1 MTRPGLF
8 ASTIVASALC
18 AGLLVPFACG
28 EDFTGTR
35 FGFYPDDDDG
45 IGSASE
51 PAPPCA
57 ELCDGEGENVTDGC
71 EDLIARTCGGCAE
84 STACEA
90 ATLLA
95 RYEPARCRAALDDEL
110 KFPAC
115 TARPCEGL
123 MKRVCGDTTPTAAC
137 AANPGCAPAT
147 VLYERSTS
155 TSSSTAEIAQADAS
169 CAAALSDDAVFAPC
183 DG

>member
-1 MTRPGLF
+1 MTRPALF
-8 ASTIVASALC
+8 VSTIAASALC

-28 EDFTGTR
+28 DGFTGTR
-35 FGFYPDDDDG
+35 FGFYPDDDTG
-45 IGSASE
+45 VGSTSD
-51 PAPPCA
+51 PTLPCA
-57 ELCDGEGENVTDGC
+57 EPCRAEGEAGDDGC
-71 EDLIARTCGGCAE
+71 ADLIARTCGGCAE

-95 RYEPARCRAALDDEL
+95 RYEPARCWAALDDEL

-137 AANPGCAPAT
+137 AASPGCAPAT

-155 TSSSTAEIAQADAS
+155 TSSSTAEIAQAEAS